1 MWVLPKICSG
11 TRSAI
16 YKMLQGPTGGVARI
30 TFLAFVS
37 RYAAL
42 ASVDWLL
49 FRLLTTLYSD
59 NVNASD
65 GMFDLLDA
73 LGASLRYP
81 NDLPRKPRL
90 FNRNGFSECAH
101 TLPRK
106 STTGVLKRR
115 TTLKRRAFVR
125 TSFRRIHSRP
135 NPVTR
140 EPLVRFS
147 DTYVIERLKSR

>member
-1 MWVLPKICSG
+1 MLPKICSG

-16 YKMLQGPTGGVARI
+16 YKMLQGPTGDVARI

-65 GMFDLLDA
+65 GMFNP

-81 NDLPRKPRL
+81 NDLHRKPQL

-115 TTLKRRAFVR
+115 TALKQRAFVITR
-125 TSFRRIHSRP
+125 FRCIHSRP
-135 NPVTR
+135 NPVTG

-147 DTYVIERLKSR
+147 DPCVIERPKSR